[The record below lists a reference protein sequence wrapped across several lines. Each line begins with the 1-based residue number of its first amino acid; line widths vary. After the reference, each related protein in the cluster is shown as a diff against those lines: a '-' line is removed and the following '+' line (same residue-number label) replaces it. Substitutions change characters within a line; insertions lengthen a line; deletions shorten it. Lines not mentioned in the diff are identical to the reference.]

1 MQGPESEIP
10 YDAVAVLNAL
20 LRLANGEEAPLENP
34 ETDIPYNAE
43 AYMEEIVPEAETPET
58 ELPYD
63 PNLLMNEL
71 RRSLERH

>member
-20 LRLANGEEAPLENP
+20 HSLANGEEAPLENP
-34 ETDIPYNAE
+34 ET
-43 AYMEEIVPEAETPET
+43 PET

-63 PNLLMNEL
+63 LDLLMNEL